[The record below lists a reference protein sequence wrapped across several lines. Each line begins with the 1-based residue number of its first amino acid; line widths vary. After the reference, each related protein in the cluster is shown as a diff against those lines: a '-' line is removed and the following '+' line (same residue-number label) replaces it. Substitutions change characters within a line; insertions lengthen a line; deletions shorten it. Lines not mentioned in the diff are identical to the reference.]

1 MKGDLVMMTLDGI
14 TPYPQ
19 EFAERYRALGYWED
33 RTLGQWFDDTC
44 ERFSE
49 RVALVA
55 GTEQITYRQ
64 LAERVE
70 RLALHLLE
78 QGLRPLD
85 RFVMQLPNIPEFVY
99 LYFALQKVGVI
110 PIMTL
115 PLHRYTEIEQF
126 VRLSEAVGYAI
137 PEHLG
142 DFSLVEMALRLQQE
156 HPCLRRVFVVGETDQ
171 PGWVSLTRLVQAESG
186 LPRGR
191 LDEINVDPTLPALF
205 QLSGGTTG
213 VPKLIP
219 RTHND
224 YLYNSKMTVAIN
236 DIHPDDALLVVLPL
250 SHNFPLANPGLQS
263 FMMRGARTALSTST
277 HPVDLFKRIAQERIT
292 HLELVPALLIRML
305 SDPALNDF
313 DLSSLRVINTGGQK
327 LQTEVKRRTE
337 EMIPSCKVQEVFGM
351 AEGLICYVRLDDP
364 DEVRYETA
372 GRPVSPGDEI
382 RLVDEQGNEVPDGA
396 IGELFTRGPYTL
408 RGYYRVPEYNART
421 FTADGFYKTGDLMRR
436 HPSGNYIVEGRK
448 KDLINRGGEKISAE
462 EVENL
467 ILAHPAVLN
476 VACVPMPDA
485 QLGERMCA
493 FVVLRPGMTLTL
505 QELTSFLLG
514 KEIARFKLPER
525 LEVLE
530 ELPLSRVG
538 KVMKQALVEQAKALI
553 SRGPDMPAEQ
563 GVSS

>member
-1 MKGDLVMMTLDGI
+1 MTTLDGV
-14 TPYPQ
+14 TPYPP
-19 EFAERYRALGYWED
+19 EFVERYRALGYWED

-44 ERFSE
+44 ARFSE
-49 RVALVA
+49 RIALVA
-55 GTEQITYRQ
+55 QAERITYQQ
-64 LAERVE
+64 LAEHVE
-70 RLALHLLE
+70 RLALHLIDL
-78 QGLRPLD
+78 GLHPLD
-85 RFVMQLPNIPEFVY
+85 RFVMQLPNIPEFVS

-110 PIMTL
+110 PIMAL

-137 PEHLG
+137 PERLG
-142 DFSLVEMALRLQQE
+142 DFSFPELARRVQQE
-156 HPCLRRVFVVGETDQ
+156 HPCLRRVFVVGQTDQ
-171 PGWVSLTRLVQAESG
+171 LGWVSLTTLVQTDSR

-191 LDEINVDPTLPALF
+191 LDDIKIDPTLPALF

-224 YLYNSKMTVAIN
+224 YLYNSKAAAAIN

-250 SHNFPLANPGLQS
+250 SHNFPLACPGLQG
-263 FMMRGARTALSTST
+263 FMMRGARTVLSTST
-277 HPVDLFKRIAQERIT
+277 HPVDLFKLIARERIT

-305 SDPALNDF
+305 SDPTLNDF
-313 DLSSLRVINTGGQK
+313 DLSLLRIINTGGQK
-327 LQTEVKRRTE
+327 LQAEVKRRAE

-351 AEGLICYVRLDDP
+351 AEGLLCYVRLDDP

-372 GRPVSPGDEI
+372 GRPVSPWDEI
-382 RLVDEQGNEVPDGA
+382 RLVDEQGNEVPDGD
-396 IGELFTRGPYTL
+396 IGELLVRGPYTL

-421 FTADGFYKTGDLMRR
+421 FTSDGFYKTGDLMRR
-436 HPSGNYIVEGRK
+436 HSSGNYIVEGRK

-476 VACVPMPDA
+476 VACVPMPDP

-493 FVVLRPGMTLTL
+493 FVMLRPGIALTL

-538 KVMKQALVEQAKALI
+538 KVMKQALIEQAKALVAM
-553 SRGPDMPAEQ
+553 DTDTPAER
-563 GVSS
+563 